1 MKNYTT
7 LKSGVYENEIVIEKS
22 RFIAFACSVS
32 NVGQANLFIESVSK
46 KHYDATHNCYAYVT
60 ADGQKFSD
68 DGEPQGTAGM
78 PILNAIKGRNLSN
91 VAVVVT
97 RYFGGIKLG
106 AGGLVRAYGNSAG
119 EVLDMAQKS
128 EVKFCKVFC
137 IRCAYSVACVC
148 ESVIQTFGKTVEKEY
163 YDQVKLKA
171 AVPEEF
177 AEKFKEEITDKTN
190 GKIEME
196 EISNGYIEF

>member
-1 MKNYTT
+1 MGFFFFFKR
-7 LKSGVYENEIVIEKS
+7 LAHPYEDEDDEDYEDDFDDSPRPMERRERDRERSSRNE
-22 RFIAFACSVS
+22 
-32 NVGQANLFIESVSK
+32 
-46 KHYDATHNCYAYVT
+46 
-60 ADGQKFSD
+60 
-68 DGEPQGTAGM
+68 P
-78 PILNAIKGRNLSN
+78 
-91 VAVVVT
+91 
-97 RYFGGIKLG
+97 
-106 AGGLVRAYGNSAG
+106 AYGNSAG

-177 AEKFKEEITDKTN
+177 AEKFKEEITDKKKK
-190 GKIEME
+190 KIEME
-196 EISNGYIEF
+196 EISNDYIEF